1 MLHYCL
7 IHMET
12 DLEKG
17 RLNKTCL
24 AIIWLADCVQ
34 LASLPSGK
42 KNNRRKKKTASQKVA
57 YWNIRTIQDSED
69 RHQRR
74 SAFVVRELSQ
84 LDIDIAAVSEARFAE
99 QSFLAKNGAGYT
111 LIWPEKNEDER
122 RLSGVGCMIK
132 TSVVKKLQN
141 LPASYCD
148 RLMSLRLPIRD
159 KKKVCHCPHC
169 VRTNSAGWN

>member
-57 YWNIRTIQDSED
+57 YWNIRTIQD
-69 RHQRR
+69 
-74 SAFVVRELSQ
+74 LS
-84 LDIDIAAVSEARFAE
+84 
-99 QSFLAKNGAGYT
+99 
-111 LIWPEKNEDER
+111 LIH
-122 RLSGVGCMIK
+122 I
-132 TSVVKKLQN
+132 
-141 LPASYCD
+141 
-148 RLMSLRLPIRD
+148 
-159 KKKVCHCPHC
+159 
-169 VRTNSAGWN
+169 